1 MTRAALILVIRSFLA
16 EVLALPYMDRFSE
29 EARLNE
35 DLSLDSVMMLE
46 LLVSLELQ
54 HGLVL
59 PEEAIMEKQLGTVG
73 SFVEFLLLHG
83 TCAPQPSDLLA
94 VRGAP

>member
-1 MTRAALILVIRSFLA
+1 MTRPELVHVIRSFLA
-16 EVLALPYMDRFSE
+16 EVLALPYMERFRE

-35 DLSLDSVMMLE
+35 DLGLDSVMMLE

-59 PEEAIMEKQLGTVG
+59 PEEAIVEKQLGTVG

-83 TCAPQPSDLLA
+83 ATAPRPSDLLA
-94 VRGAP
+94 ARGAP

>member
-1 MTRAALILVIRSFLA
+1 
-16 EVLALPYMDRFSE
+16 
-29 EARLNE
+29 
-35 DLSLDSVMMLE
+35 MLE

-83 TCAPQPSDLLA
+83 ATAPRPSELLA
-94 VRGAP
+94 VGGAP

>member
-1 MTRAALILVIRSFLA
+1 MSET
-16 EVLALPYMDRFSE
+16 LALPAMDRFNE

-35 DLSLDSVMMLE
+35 DLCLDSVMMLQ

-54 HGLVL
+54 HGVVL

-73 SFVEFLLLHG
+73 SFVDFLLRHR
-83 TCAPQPSDLLA
+83 APPAAQPTSALA
-94 VRGAP
+94 AGSAP